1 MTAPKPL
8 PVRFSARLDAYLVA
22 CSQCDT
28 VARVERGDGAAVR
41 IATIALE
48 AQGWRRMRGT
58 AVCPSCAPKRPTE
71 PRTERQRYAVDP
83 SPARQALAQ
92 YARHARGDARRWA
105 RTLLAEWSEEKIDT

>member
-1 MTAPKPL
+1 MTRPVRGL
-8 PVRFSARLDAYLVA
+8 PSRFSARLNLHLVA
-22 CSQCDT
+22 CSQCDL
-28 VARVERGDGAAVR
+28 VVRVER
-41 IATIALE
+41 ATVGLDLLALE
-48 AQGWRRMRGT
+48 AAGWRRMRGT

-105 RTLLAEWSEEKIDT
+105 RTLLAEWSGQKIDT